1 MTYLSRD
8 IQLRATERRS
18 IELNRRGEVTPE
30 NVKKEVE
37 QHREEKETFAVRR
50 TTRRP

>member
-8 IQLRATERRS
+8 IQLLVTERPS
-18 IELNRRGEVTPE
+18 ITLRRRGEVTAE

-37 QHREEKETFAVRR
+37 
-50 TTRRP
+50 